1 MSIWKDSNRIADLNV
16 HGSNNLTN
24 INPHVYGPVSQL
36 GALFGNNG
44 SPSQFVNFS
53 HSPSQRYVPSSVPQ
67 QTAFLPSPFSVTS
80 SFGAPQSQQ
89 QQQQY
94 QKQHLNQVFAC
105 NASQMA
111 PAASPRFAVARAQ
124 AFAHSPSQMA
134 PAASP
139 RFGVAMAQQQQQ
151 TQLFTPNLIL
161 PGGLPGMPQQS
172 SPGQLQGNHS
182 LQDYQMQTMLLEQ
195 QYVSPGTNS
204 MFYCKVFA
212 RHLY

>member
-1 MSIWKDSNRIADLNV
+1 V
-16 HGSNNLTN
+16 HASNNLTN
-24 INPHVYGPVSQL
+24 INPHVYGPVSQS

-44 SPSQFVNFS
+44 PPSQFVNFS
-53 HSPSQRYVPSSVPQ
+53 YSPSQRYVPSSVPQ
-67 QTAFLPSPFSVTS
+67 QTAFLPSPFSVSS

-94 QKQHLNQVFAC
+94 QQQHLDQVFAR
-105 NASQMA
+105 S
-111 PAASPRFAVARAQ
+111 S
-124 AFAHSPSQMA
+124 SQMA

-139 RFGVAMAQQQQQ
+139 RFGVAMAQQRQQ
-151 TQLFTPNLIL
+151 TQLFTPNLML

-195 QYVSPGTNS
+195 QYVSPVPTQCFTAKFLRDTS
-204 MFYCKVFA
+204 T
-212 RHLY
+212 R

>member
-1 MSIWKDSNRIADLNV
+1 MSIWKNSNRIADLNV

-24 INPHVYGPVSQL
+24 INPHVYGPVSQS

-44 SPSQFVNFS
+44 PPSQIVNFS
-53 HSPSQRYVPSSVPQ
+53 YSPSQRYVPSSVPQ
-67 QTAFLPSPFSVTS
+67 QTAFLPSPFSVSS

-94 QKQHLNQVFAC
+94 QQQHLNQVFAC

-111 PAASPRFAVARAQ
+111 PAASPRF
-124 AFAHSPSQMA
+124 
-134 PAASP
+134 
-139 RFGVAMAQQQQQ
+139 GVAMARQQQQA
-151 TQLFTPNLIL
+151 QLFTPNLML
-161 PGGLPGMPQQS
+161 PGGLPGMPQQSSPGQLQGNQS

-182 LQDYQMQTMLLEQ
+182 LQDYQMQTMLLQQ

>member
-1 MSIWKDSNRIADLNV
+1 V
-16 HGSNNLTN
+16 HASNNLTN
-24 INPHVYGPVSQL
+24 INPHVYGPVSQS

-44 SPSQFVNFS
+44 PPSQFVNFS
-53 HSPSQRYVPSSVPQ
+53 YSPSQRYVPSSVPQ
-67 QTAFLPSPFSVTS
+67 QTAFLPSPFSVSS

-94 QKQHLNQVFAC
+94 QQQHLDQVFARSS
-105 NASQMA
+105 SQMA
-111 PAASPRFAVARAQ
+111 PAASPRFGVAMAQ

-139 RFGVAMAQQQQQ
+139 RFGVAMAQQRQQ
-151 TQLFTPNLIL
+151 TQLFTPNLML

-195 QYVSPGTNS
+195 QYVSPVPTQCFTAKFLRDTS
-204 MFYCKVFA
+204 T
-212 RHLY
+212 R